1 MASLSLGSAVA
12 EKTKHAAATADGT
25 EPPSRGARQDPAC
38 EPMVIMLQFKDP
50 SDRGCAAAL
59 ALYSVKNGP
68 LCESGRIWL
77 SGGGWAA
84 PGAIDVKRSCILF
97 GFWLLA

>member
-25 EPPSRGARQDPAC
+25 EPPSKGARQDPAC
-38 EPMVIMLQFKDP
+38 EPMVIMLQVKDR
-50 SDRGCAAAL
+50 SVSGRVCAATVTF
-59 ALYSVKNGP
+59 YSVKNGL

-84 PGAIDVKRSCILF
+84 QEPLT
-97 GFWLLA
+97 